1 MIQENPQKQIA
12 DNY

>member
-1 MIQENPQKQIA
+1 MVQENPQKQIA